1 MVGFAVPGGAGD
13 KDGTTRCRS
22 KMSLDFLKF
31 RAKSLYERRQAFF
44 VQKFIVSAL
53 PKNSKLH
60 RFAKDFTVKEQL

>member
-1 MVGFAVPGGAGD
+1 
-13 KDGTTRCRS
+13 
-22 KMSLDFLKF
+22 MSLDFLKS